1 MPQQRDL
8 AATSQV
14 LFILLASRY
23 ERANNTSQ
31 AAINGGH
38 MSNSDS
44 FLDEVAEEVKR
55 DKLYGYL
62 RRYGWIAVLAVL
74 LIVGG
79 AAWNE
84 YSKAQKR
91 VAAETTGDALLDA
104 LNRDDYAA
112 RADAIAA
119 VDAEG
124 PAVAVT
130 ALLTAATQEEAGDIA
145 AAAETLAGVVTN
157 PDIPEMYRDLAAFK
171 AAILPSDDAAERMV
185 ALEDLAR
192 PGQPFRLLALEQMAY
207 ARLAQGDTDGAIA
220 DLQSI
225 IEDAAVTRGLRER
238 AQTLMV
244 ALGEPIPE
252 PETE

>member
-1 MPQQRDL
+1 MG
-8 AATSQV
+8 AA
-14 LFILLASRY
+14 L
-23 ERANNTSQ
+23 
-31 AAINGGH
+31 
-38 MSNSDS
+38 SNSDS
-44 FLDEVAEEVKR
+44 FLDEVAEEVQR

-84 YSKAQKR
+84 YRKAQTR
-91 VAAETTGDALLDA
+91 AAAEATGDALLDA
-104 LNRDDYAA
+104 LNQDDFAA

-119 VDAEG
+119 VDAQG
-124 PAVAVT
+124 SAVAV
-130 ALLTAATQEEAGDIA
+130 ASLLTAATQEEAGDID
-145 AAAETLAGVVTN
+145 AAAETLAGLVIN
-157 PDIPEMYRDLAAFK
+157 GDIPEMYRDLAAFK
-171 AAILPSDDAAERMV
+171 AAMLPSDDPAARMIT
-185 ALEDLAR
+185 LEQLAQ

-207 ARLAQGDTDGAIA
+207 AKLEQGETDAAIA
-220 DLQSI
+220 DLRSI
-225 IEDAAVTRGLRER
+225 VEDAAVTRGLRER